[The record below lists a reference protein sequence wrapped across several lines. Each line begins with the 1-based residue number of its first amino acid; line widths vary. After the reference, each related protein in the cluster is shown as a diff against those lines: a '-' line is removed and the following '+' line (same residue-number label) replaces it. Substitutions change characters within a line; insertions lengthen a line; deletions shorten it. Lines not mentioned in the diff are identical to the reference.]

1 MSSNSAAL
9 LARVQPFNWM
19 TPVAAPIAWIMA
31 WGMGANEL
39 SSNWGNVHG
48 ARVLKLWQI
57 VVLAAIFEFIG
68 AMALGN
74 GVASTIRSSIISTGQ
89 YRQAPEQLLLGFLV
103 VLISCSIW
111 LAIANYF
118 GLPVSD
124 SQTTVLSLVGVGIAS
139 RDFNAI
145 RWDPAMRDIGLTWI
159 TSPLAA
165 LTLSFVFFSVFRI
178 LILKHEDSVLRAKRL
193 FPIVCFLILGTNF
206 FFFLF
211 ETPLI
216 EDNVEVWLM
225 VVSAFGAS
233 AVLTAVSHF
242 TYYRWLCKKMDA
254 VEAEANI
261 ESAIE
266 AAPAAEGEAKTKA
279 EAAGSTS
286 AETAAE
292 ETAVAAVDTTKKRQL
307 DRVESV
313 LSQSKYT
320 SFITRDY
327 HEEELN
333 ADQRLNSVHN
343 AAEVYR
349 PGVELMFTHL
359 LIIAACF
366 KSFAHGASDV
376 SNATGPLAAIVNIL
390 EDGIIDSRSKIP
402 TWTLAVGATGMAIGI
417 LTYGTKTLT
426 MLSIKLTR
434 ISPVRGV
441 AIDLAAAVV
450 IIVATHF
457 KIPVS
462 STQTTVFAILGAGIA
477 SGIREKVHWL
487 NFLGI
492 FAGWVGTLFF
502 SSLFSYALY
511 QLLARTPKL

>member
-1 MSSNSAAL
+1 MSSTSNAAAL
-9 LARVQPFNWM
+9 LARVQPYNWM

-57 VVLAAIFEFIG
+57 VLLAATFEFIG

-74 GVASTIRSSIISTGQ
+74 GVASTIRSSIISSGQ

-111 LAIANYF
+111 LSIANYF

-165 LTLSFVFFSVFRI
+165 LTLSFIFFSIFRI

-211 ETPLI
+211 ETPI
-216 EDNVEVWLM
+216 VEDNVEVWVM
-225 VVSAFGAS
+225 VVAAFGAS
-233 AVLTAVSHF
+233 AVLTAISHF

-254 VEAEANI
+254 LETEANL
-261 ESAIE
+261 ESAVV
-266 AAPAAEGEAKTKA
+266 AAAVVEDETKEKA
-279 EAAGSTS
+279 AAGAG
-286 AETAAE
+286 AETPAE
-292 ETAVAAVDTTKKRQL
+292 ETAAAAVDSTKPRQL

-320 SFITRDY
+320 AFITRDY
-327 HEEELN
+327 HEEALT
-333 ADQRLNSVHN
+333 ADQRLTNVHN
-343 AAEVYR
+343 SAEVYR

-426 MLSIKLTR
+426 MLSVKLTR

-492 FAGWVGTLFF
+492 FAGWVATLFF

-511 QLLARTPKL
+511 QLFARTPKL